1 MIVHIIFEVGVV
13 MFNFIASSLGV
24 LCIVIIIAV
33 VMQPLKNNA
42 TSSLSG
48 GSEELFARRKARG
61 FEAFMQRVTM
71 VLLILFFILTIA
83 LMYATAK
90 GL

>member
-1 MIVHIIFEVGVV
+1 
-13 MFNFIASSLGV
+13 MFNFIASILGV
-24 LCIVIIIAV
+24 LCVLIIIAV
-33 VMQPLKNNA
+33 LMQPLKNNA
-42 TSSLSG
+42 AASLSG

-71 VLLILFFILTIA
+71 ILLILFFILTIA